1 MNLPLKIAKRYLFAK
16 KSHNI
21 INIVS
26 KISVTG
32 IAVCTM
38 AMVIVLSGFNGIE
51 KIVEDMYNSFDSDLK
66 ITLKEGKTFSPNEI
80 DTTKL
85 NKIEGIKYYSPIIE
99 ETVVLQKEDRV
110 ETAKIKGVKSNYLF
124 QTGFE
129 KVKTEGI
136 LDLENEGSSFC
147 FTGYGIQSKLGFS
160 SDPKYNNSL
169 IIGGMPRD
177 KKITNRSNPLNNIP
191 INVGGVFRTDSPN
204 DIKYLFTSLKFAEEL
219 LEYKNEITSFEVFIM
234 ENKGYSLSKIKKEVK
249 ASIGNKFEV
258 KTREEQNS
266 LIFKATKTEKIAVY
280 IILCFV
286 LIIAAFSLVASLT
299 LLILEKRKDVFTL
312 YSVGFTR
319 KDVRNLFFY
328 EGMLINVL
336 GGIIGVVIG
345 LTICYIQIYSEIV
358 PMDPDTNLPF
368 PIIIKALDLINIIIT
383 VLVIGFISSY
393 FPVKYLV
400 KRLEI

>member
-26 KISVTG
+26 KISVIG

-51 KIVEDMYNSFDSDLK
+51 GIVHEMYSSFDADLE
-66 ITLKEGKTFSPNEI
+66 ITLKEGKTFSPQEI
-80 DTTKL
+80 DTTKI
-85 NKIEGIKYYSPIIE
+85 NKIEGIEYYSSVIE
-99 ETVVLQKEDRV
+99 ETVILQKDDRF
-110 ETAKIKGVKSNYLF
+110 ETCKIKGVKPDYLF
-124 QTGFE
+124 QAGF
-129 KVKTEGI
+129 KNLMSEGN
-136 LDLENEGSSFC
+136 LDLELDQTQYCVPS
-147 FTGYGIQSKLGFS
+147 YGIQSMLGFS
-160 SDPKYNNSL
+160 SNPQYGNTITMS
-169 IIGGMPRD
+169 GMARN
-177 KKITNRSNPLNNIP
+177 KKISMRSNPFKNKILQ
-191 INVGGVFRTDSPN
+191 VGGVFRDESPN
-204 DIKYLFTSLKFAEEL
+204 AGEYIFTSIHFAEKF
-219 LEYKNEITSFEVFIM
+219 LEFENEITSFEVFLTPDKRSS
-234 ENKGYSLSKIKKEVK
+234 NYKIKEELLEI
-249 ASIGNKFEV
+249 IGDKYEV

-266 LIFKATKTEKIAVY
+266 LVFKSTKTEKIAVY

-312 YSVGFTR
+312 YSIGFTR
-319 KDVRNLFFY
+319 KDIRNLFFY
-328 EGMLINVL
+328 EGMLINIF
-336 GGIIGVVIG
+336 GGFIGVIIG
-345 LTICYIQIYSEIV
+345 LTICYLQIYFDFL
-358 PMDPDTNLPF
+358 PMDEYTAF
-368 PIIIKALDLINIIIT
+368 PIIVKGMDLMNIIIT

>member
-26 KISVTG
+26 KISVIG

-51 KIVEDMYNSFDSDLK
+51 GIVHEMYSSFDADLE
-66 ITLKEGKTFSPNEI
+66 ITLKEGKTFSPQEI
-80 DTTKL
+80 DTTKI
-85 NKIEGIKYYSPIIE
+85 NKIEGIEYYSSVIE
-99 ETVVLQKEDRV
+99 ETVILQKDDRF
-110 ETAKIKGVKSNYLF
+110 ETCKIKGVKPDYLF
-124 QTGFE
+124 QAGF
-129 KVKTEGI
+129 KNLMSEGN
-136 LDLENEGSSFC
+136 LDLELDQTQYCVPS
-147 FTGYGIQSKLGFS
+147 YGIQSMLGFS
-160 SDPKYNNSL
+160 SNPQYGNTITMS
-169 IIGGMPRD
+169 GMARN
-177 KKITNRSNPLNNIP
+177 KKISMRSNPFKNKILQ
-191 INVGGVFRTDSPN
+191 VGGVFRDESPN
-204 DIKYLFTSLKFAEEL
+204 AGEYIFTSIHFAEKF
-219 LEYKNEITSFEVFIM
+219 LEFENEITSFEVFLTPDKRSS
-234 ENKGYSLSKIKKEVK
+234 NYKIKEELLEI
-249 ASIGNKFEV
+249 IGDKYEV

-266 LIFKATKTEKIAVY
+266 LVFKSTKTEKIAVY

-312 YSVGFTR
+312 YSIGFTR
-319 KDVRNLFFY
+319 KDIRNLFFY
-328 EGMLINVL
+328 EGMLINIF
-336 GGIIGVVIG
+336 GGFIGVIIG
-345 LTICYIQIYSEIV
+345 LTICYLQIYFSFL
-358 PMDPDTNLPF
+358 PMDEYTAF
-368 PIIIKALDLINIIIT
+368 PIIVKGMDLMNIIIT